1 VLYHKVVP
9 RYLRVFNSFS
19 AGVFFRRLPA
29 MQPDAGSSPTYA
41 EDREQFEQMLQA
53 VYAVLGPQLD
63 TYTPATLFS
72 IILGE

>member
-1 VLYHKVVP
+1 
-9 RYLRVFNSFS
+9 
-19 AGVFFRRLPA
+19 